1 MALIIPKPKHLG
13 PEYADQF
20 RDESIVDAYVNYPP
34 YSAEVF
40 EVLDGLIR
48 DEPRTALDM
57 GCGTGEIA
65 RPLAGYVDRV
75 DAVDQSKAMIRIGR
89 CRDGGDRPN
98 IRWVCQSAEDFQY
111 EARYSLIAAGA
122 SLHWLDWYAVLP
134 RMAES
139 LSPRGCLAII
149 GGHRFFAP
157 WIDDLNRILP
167 RYSTNRDFAPYDL
180 IGELERRKLFSV
192 AGRVRTAP
200 RQHHMSIDRYVEL
213 LHARNGFSRQRMRP
227 RSAAE
232 FDDTVREF
240 VSPFADGDMLDLEM
254 TTSITWGHPSAGT
267 AG

>member
-1 MALIIPKPKHLG
+1 MIIPKPKHLG

-57 GCGTGEIA
+57 GCGTGEVA

-89 CRDGGDRPN
+89 CRDGGDRAN
-98 IRWVCQSAEDFQY
+98 IRWVCQSAEDFRY
-111 EARYSLIAAGA
+111 EARYSLIVTAA
-122 SLHWLDWYAVLP
+122 SLHWMDWHTVLP

-139 LSPRGCLAII
+139 SSPRGYLAIV
-149 GGHRFFAP
+149 GGHKIAAP
-157 WIDDLNRILP
+157 WDDDLNSIIPL
-167 RYSTNRDFAPYDL
+167 YSTNRDFAPYDL
-180 IGELERRKLFSV
+180 IGELERRKLYSV
-192 AGRVRTAP
+192 RERVRTAP
-200 RQHHMSIDRYVEL
+200 RQHHMGVDRYVDL

-227 RSAAE
+227 QPAAE
-232 FDDTVREF
+232 FDGTVRDL
-240 VSPFADGDMLDLEM
+240 VSPFADGDMLGLEM
-254 TTSITWGHPSAGT
+254 TTSITWGHPSSGT
-267 AG
+267 MG

>member
-1 MALIIPKPKHLG
+1 MIIPKPKHLG

-48 DEPRTALDM
+48 DEPRTVLDM

-89 CRDGGDRPN
+89 CRDGGDRAN

-111 EARYSLIAAGA
+111 EARYSLIVTAA
-122 SLHWLDWYAVLP
+122 SLHWMDWHTVLP

-139 LSPRGCLAII
+139 LSPRGYLAIV
-149 GGHRFFAP
+149 GGHKIAAP
-157 WIDDLNRILP
+157 WDDDLNSIIP
-167 RYSTNRDFAPYDL
+167 TYSTNRDFAPYDL
-180 IGELERRKLFSV
+180 IGELERRKLYSV
-192 AGRVRTAP
+192 RKRVRTAP
-200 RQHHMSIDRYVEL
+200 RQHHMGVDRYVEL

-227 RSAAE
+227 RPAAE
-232 FDDTVREF
+232 SDGAVRDL
-240 VSPFADGDMLDLEM
+240 VGPFADGDMLDLEM

-267 AG
+267 TG